1 MPTDGRAQSVSVP
14 DEAGAT
20 MPHQDD
26 MRAAGQA
33 YGPWNTGRPG
43 DTRLKKPVAKEDRE
57 ALKRLVEA
65 GRMIRRGDGR
75 YGTTAKPL
83 ITNVVAA
90 RLKAREL
97 AVSGFDKQKTMYPSD
112 KGRRLYAEMKSNA
125 SIFSAGS
132 KET

>member
-20 MPHQDD
+20 MPHRDD
-26 MRAAGQA
+26 VCAAGQA

-43 DTRLKKPVAKEDRE
+43 DMRLKKPVADEDRE

-75 YGTTAKPL
+75 YGTPAKAL
-83 ITNVVAA
+83 ITSVVAA

-112 KGRRLYAEMKSNA
+112 KGRRLYAEMLA
-125 SIFSAGS
+125 PRSAGG
-132 KET
+132 